1 MKFFAYIIISATVLL
16 LASGFMYYFLA
27 PLNWGAG
34 EIIMHIHLWLGL
46 FFSFYLLFGI
56 PKHRKDNSSKVKHKN
71 FNILSYLLMG
81 AMFLL
86 LLSGILHFIPYISYF
101 FTPVYYQFNTYE
113 LISKIHLICA
123 IFVSLLFV
131 LHLSINFKKAK
142 S

>member
-1 MKFFAYIIISATVLL
+1 MRFFAHITISTTILL
-16 LASGFMYYFLA
+16 LASGFVYYFLA

-34 EIIMHIHLWLGL
+34 EVIMHIHLWLGL
-46 FFSFYLLFGI
+46 FFSIYLLFGI
-56 PKHRKDNSSKVKHKN
+56 PKHIKDNYSKVKYKK

-81 AMFLL
+81 GIFLL

-101 FTPVYYQFNTYE
+101 FTPIYYQFDTYE

-123 IFVSLLFV
+123 IFVSLFFV
-131 LHLSINFKKAK
+131 LHLSMNFKKAK